1 MSKKISTELRKLS
14 ASELTARVAELRAQ
28 LVEQTRA
35 RAAGELAN
43 SNAIK
48 NTRREIA
55 VALTLLSSQEDATE
69 KEEAK

>member
-14 ASELTARVAELRAQ
+14 RDELTARVAELRSQ

-55 VALTLLSSQEDATE
+55 VALTLLGAPQDATE

>member
-1 MSKKISTELRKLS
+1 MSKKITTELRKLS
-14 ASELTARVAELRAQ
+14 GEELKARVAELRSQ

-55 VALTLLSSQEDATE
+55 VALTLLAAPSDETE

>member
-14 ASELTARVAELRAQ
+14 SEELKARIAELRTQ

-55 VALTLLSSQEDATE
+55 VALTLLAAPSDEVE

>member
-1 MSKKISTELRKLS
+1 MSKKTTIELRKLS
-14 ASELTARVAELRAQ
+14 GEELKARVAELRSQ

-55 VALTLLSSQEDATE
+55 TALTLLAAPSDETE

>member
-1 MSKKISTELRKLS
+1 MSKKITTELRKLS
-14 ASELTARVAELRAQ
+14 SEELKTRVAELRTQ

-35 RAAGELAN
+35 RAAGELSN

-55 VALTLLSSQEDATE
+55 VALTLLAAPSDETE

>member
-14 ASELTARVAELRAQ
+14 RDELTARVAELRSQ

-55 VALTLLSSQEDATE
+55 VALTLLAAPSDETE